1 MTNLNTK
8 PEAAPAS
15 DRVNPAVAPAPDT
28 ATKIAPQAGE
38 HENPV
43 VEPPKS

>member
-1 MTNLNTK
+1 VTNLNRK
-8 PEAAPAS
+8 PESAPAA
-15 DRVNPAVAPAPDT
+15 DRVNPALAPAPDT
-28 ATKIAPQAGE
+28 TTKIAPQTGE

>member
-1 MTNLNTK
+1 MTNLNRK
-8 PEAAPAS
+8 PESAPAA
-15 DRVNPAVAPAPDT
+15 DRVNPAVAPDT
-28 ATKIAPQAGE
+28 TTKIAPQTGE

>member
-28 ATKIAPQAGE
+28 AAKVAPQADE
-38 HENPV
+38 HKTPV
-43 VEPPKS
+43 AEPPKS